1 VKSIMKSIGVPLRL
15 LQLCSPPRAS
25 KRRLVVIDNIPEF
38 RAFRLRNLNK
48 TVGFVPT
55 MGALHEGHL
64 SLLKAARQGCQV
76 SVASIFVNPTQF
88 GANEDLS
95 SYPRPLTKD
104 LQLLRT
110 AGVDAVFLPQV
121 ETMYSKEPQHATWV
135 NVEEQGAEGEA
146 R

>member
-1 VKSIMKSIGVPLRL
+1 MCDFQPNTCGSHVLDGFDKPVKSIMKSIGVPLRL

-95 SYPRPLTKD
+95 SYPV
-104 LQLLRT
+104 
-110 AGVDAVFLPQV
+110 GSMSHMCYLPAIICSV
-121 ETMYSKEPQHATWV
+121 P
-135 NVEEQGAEGEA
+135 
-146 R
+146 